1 MSSDRPAI
9 IQGDRTVLLEVDHPE
24 YARARDL
31 LARFAELERSPEHVH
46 TYRLSALALWN
57 AAAQGVTA
65 DEVVDGLAS
74 ISRYDLPQ
82 HVVGEIRDLLSRHG
96 VCRLVDG
103 ADATWLRLEITD
115 PGVRTRIE
123 RDPKLSPK
131 LTRDGDH
138 YTLATIDRGPVK
150 RALLLAG
157 YPVEDIAGLIEGA
170 PLRVQVR
177 TDVFTPYP
185 YQTAAVTAFT
195 RAGHGVVVLPCGAG
209 KTVIGML
216 AMEALGTRTLVLT
229 SGREAASQ
237 WKREL
242 LSKAELAHDQVAIYD
257 GARTPCISEV
267 TIATYSMMSKRG
279 GPGPT
284 GFTHFD
290 RLSAEPWGLV
300 IYDEVHLVPA
310 PIFQLT
316 AQLQARRRLGLTAT
330 LIREDGREKDVFA
343 LIGPKRFEIGWR
355 MLESSGHIAAATC
368 FEVRVAMSP
377 GRRIAYASA
386 ALREQP
392 QIAAA
397 NPTKSAAMK
406 LLVERHEGERIL
418 VMGTYV
424 APLRDAARALG
435 APLIW
440 GGTPHKERERILA
453 DFRAGAIRTLVLSR
467 VGNFA
472 IDLPEASVLIQL
484 SGTMG
489 SRQEEAQRLG
499 RILRP
504 KPGGASFYTIV
515 SRHTCEEEH
524 ALHRQLFLTE
534 QGYRFFME
542 DLTHLPPDPL
552 DTPEVA
558 TRGLGD
564 VVDDET
570 DEATELVSLSNRGG
584 HGSGTLLN

>member
-1 MSSDRPAI
+1 MSDRPAI

-24 YARARDL
+24 YSRARDL

-57 AAAQGVTA
+57 AAAQGVTV
-65 DEVVDGLAS
+65 DEVVHGLAS
-74 ISRYDLPQ
+74 ISRYDLPA
-82 HVVGEIRDLLSRHG
+82 HVVEEVRDLFARHG
-96 VCRLVDG
+96 VCRMVDG
-103 ADATWLRLEITD
+103 ASAANLRLEVSE
-115 PGVRTRIE
+115 PAVRLRLE
-123 RDPKLSPK
+123 RDPKIASR

-138 YTLATIDRGPVK
+138 YSIATIDRGPIK

-157 YPVEDIAGLIEGA
+157 YPVEDVAGLQDGT
-170 PLRVQVR
+170 PLRVRAR
-177 TDVFTPYP
+177 TEVFSPYP
-185 YQTAAVTAFT
+185 YQTAAVTAFA
-195 RAGHGVVVLPCGAG
+195 RSGHGVVVLPCGAG
-209 KTVIGML
+209 KTVIGL
-216 AMEALGTRTLVLT
+216 LVMEALGTRTLVLT
-229 SGREAASQ
+229 SSREAAAQ

-242 LSKAELAHDQVAIYD
+242 LAKSELAPEQVANYD
-257 GARTPCISEV
+257 GARTPRVGDV

-279 GPGPT
+279 GAGPT
-284 GFTHFD
+284 GFSHFD
-290 RLSAEPWGLV
+290 RLAAEPWGLV

-330 LIREDGREKDVFA
+330 LVREDGRETDVFA

-355 MLESSGHIAAATC
+355 MLEASGHIAAATC

-377 GRRIAYASA
+377 GRRLAYASA
-386 ALREQP
+386 TPREQP
-392 QIAAA
+392 RIAAA
-397 NPTKSAAMK
+397 NPTKLDAMR

-424 APLRDAARALG
+424 APLRDAAKALG

-440 GGTPHKERERILA
+440 GGTPHKERERILSE
-453 DFRAGAIRTLVLSR
+453 FRSGAIRTLVLSR

-472 IDLPEASVLIQL
+472 IDLPEASVLVQL

-504 KPGGASFYTIV
+504 KPGGASFYTV
-515 SRHTCEEEH
+515 VTRHTCEEDH

-534 QGYRFFME
+534 QGYRFFIE

-552 DTPEVA
+552 DTP
-558 TRGLGD
+558 D
-564 VVDDET
+564 VTTHHDDMTDDDDE
-570 DEATELVSLSNRGG
+570 SNPDLGN
-584 HGSGTLLN
+584 HGTRTLLN

>member
-1 MSSDRPAI
+1 MSDRPAI

-65 DEVVDGLAS
+65 DEVVAGLAS
-74 ISRYDLPQ
+74 ISRYDLPG
-82 HVVGEIRDLLSRHG
+82 HVVEEVRDLLSRHG
-96 VCRLVDG
+96 VCRIVDG
-103 ADATWLRLEITD
+103 HDATALRLEVSD
-115 PGVRTRIE
+115 PGVRARLE
-123 RDPKLSPK
+123 RDPKLAGK
-131 LTRDGDH
+131 LTADGAH
-138 YTLATIDRGPVK
+138 YQLATVDRGPVK

-157 YPVEDIAGLIEGA
+157 YPVEDIAGLSEGA
-170 PLRVQVR
+170 PLRVRVR
-177 TDVFTPYP
+177 TELFTPYP
-185 YQTAAVTAFT
+185 YQSAAVAAFT

-209 KTVIGML
+209 KTVIGLL
-216 AMEALGTRTLVLT
+216 AMETLGTRTLILT
-229 SGREAASQ
+229 SSREASSQ

-242 LSKAELAHDQVAIYD
+242 CSKAELTTDQVAIYD
-257 GARTPCISEV
+257 GARTPRVGEV
-267 TIATYSMMSKRG
+267 TITTYSMMSKRG
-279 GPGPT
+279 GAGPT

-290 RLSAEPWGLV
+290 RLAIEPWGLV

-330 LIREDGREKDVFA
+330 LVREDGREKDVFA

-355 MLESSGHIAAATC
+355 MLEASGHIAAATC

-377 GRRIAYASA
+377 GRSTAYASA
-386 ALREQP
+386 SLREQP
-392 QIAAA
+392 RIAAA
-397 NPTKSAAMK
+397 NPTKLLAMK
-406 LLVERHEGERIL
+406 ALVERHEGERIL

-424 APLRDAARALG
+424 APLREAARQLA

-440 GGTPHKERERILA
+440 GGTPHKERERILS
-453 DFRAGAIRTLVLSR
+453 DFRVGAIRTLVLSR

-472 IDLPEASVLIQL
+472 IDLPEASVLLQL

-515 SRHTCEEEH
+515 SRHTREEEQ

-534 QGYRFFME
+534 QGYRFFIE

-552 DTPEVA
+552 DIPEVA
-558 TRGLGD
+558 TRDHDDD
-564 VVDDET
+564 VT
-570 DEATELVSLSNRGG
+570 DEHDA
-584 HGSGTLLN
+584 SGTMLDSHGTRTLFN